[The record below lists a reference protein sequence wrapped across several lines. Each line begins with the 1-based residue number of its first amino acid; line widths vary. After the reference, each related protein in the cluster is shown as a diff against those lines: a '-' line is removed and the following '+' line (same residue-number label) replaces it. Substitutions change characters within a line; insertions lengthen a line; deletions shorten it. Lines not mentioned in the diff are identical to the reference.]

1 MKPVIIA
8 ICGQTATGKD
18 SLAHYLSY
26 SSKGKIHNIVSDT
39 TRPKRV
45 SEKEDVDYHFI
56 SVAKFRDNIYNDK
69 YLEWNNFRGWYYGT
83 PQHEVQTGINVGVFD
98 PVGLAQ
104 LQDRMSDYYVL
115 PVYIK
120 SPIKDRIARYIK
132 RDNRFS
138 LECLRRLVVDA
149 RDFVDIETL
158 LGAFTQHIVVKNFSD
173 KQKFLKKAQHLVS
186 KALYAYYHQGKTLE
200 KFYRKF

>member
-1 MKPVIIA
+1 MCIHQLILCPTKLFWSQKADVRTCILILQKGVKFQSK
-8 ICGQTATGKD
+8 IK
-18 SLAHYLSY
+18 LADRCS
-26 SSKGKIHNIVSDT
+26 NV
-39 TRPKRV
+39 
-45 SEKEDVDYHFI
+45 EE
-56 SVAKFRDNIYNDK
+56 FRDNIYNDR

-83 PQHEVQTGINVGVFD
+83 PQSEVQTGINVGVFD

-104 LQDRMSDYYVL
+104 LKDRMSDYYVL

-120 SPIKDRIARYIK
+120 SPIKDRIARYVK

-186 KALYAYYHQGKTLE
+186 KALYAYYH
-200 KFYRKF
+200 